1 MLRVT
6 DVVKNLLIIN
16 VALFV
21 VVGLIMP
28 HLLEWFVLYYP
39 DSDYFKPVQFVTH
52 MFMHANMAHLFF
64 NMFALYMFGT
74 ALEMVWGA
82 KKFLTFY
89 FVSGFGAIAL
99 HMFVW
104 TMELKSLSPGMYDMA
119 MQNPNMG
126 VLGASGAVFG
136 LLAGF
141 GMKFPNQRIMLLFP
155 PIPMKAKY
163 FVGIYALIEL
173 YLGLSGSNTGIA
185 HFAHLGGALFGALLV
200 LYWKKR
206 R

>member
-1 MLRVT
+1 MLRMT

-16 VALFV
+16 VVLYV
-21 VVGLIMP
+21 VVVMVMP
-28 HLLEWFVLYYP
+28 NLLEWFVLYYP
-39 DSDYFKPVQFVTH
+39 DSEHFQPVQLVTH
-52 MFMHANMAHLFF
+52 MFMHANPAHLFF

-74 ALEMVWGA
+74 ALEMVWGP
-82 KKFLTFY
+82 KKFLSFY
-89 FVSGFGAIAL
+89 LISGFGAVML
-99 HMFVW
+99 HMLVW
-104 TMELKSLSPGMYDMA
+104 TMELKALSPGAYEVA
-119 MQNPNMG
+119 MTNPNLG

-185 HFAHLGGALFGALLV
+185 HFAHLGGAIFGALLV

-206 R
+206 